1 MEIKKQEILEGSS
14 YLKSKQ
20 NKKFDRIDFM
30 IEYMAHNSAYKNHLK
45 KNKIKDKNFK
55 ILKKFKKKFYD
66 YRFGW
71 KNNAKKYY
79 NNNLDFG
86 KIDTELQDNPLCVDI
101 ETAAICDLACP
112 HCFREYLI
120 TPDKIMNFDLYK
132 KIINSLS
139 KMDVPSIK
147 LNWRGEPLL
156 NPQLGNFIKYAKENE
171 ILEVS
176 INTNATKLDK
186 KKSEE
191 LIKSGLD
198 LIIFSFD
205 GGTKETYEKM
215 RPGRFSHNNF
225 ETVYNKIKDFCS
237 IRKKMNSP
245 YPITKIQMVLTKES
259 RNEIKEFFNL
269 FDSIVDDVTVTQYS
283 ERGGNMNDLLPEN
296 EKKIKDYLK
305 KNNLP
310 ESTPHLVEV
319 NGKIHISKKRIPCE
333 QLFQRLMVT
342 YDGRVGMC
350 CHDWGAR
357 HCIGYVDKKGFETK
371 NAINEVEN
379 RIRQNKKGFELLKNA
394 KKPEDLNIPNKKV
407 NNLKEIWNSEELN
420 CVRDLHKKN
429 RNDEVAVCK
438 NCSFKDTYDWTEI

>member
-30 IEYMAHNSAYKNHLK
+30 IEYMAYNSAYKNHLK

-215 RPGRFSHNNF
+215 RPGR
-225 ETVYNKIKDFCS
+225 Y
-237 IRKKMNSP
+237 
-245 YPITKIQMVLTKES
+245 
-259 RNEIKEFFNL
+259 
-269 FDSIVDDVTVTQYS
+269 
-283 ERGGNMNDLLPEN
+283 
-296 EKKIKDYLK
+296 
-305 KNNLP
+305 
-310 ESTPHLVEV
+310 
-319 NGKIHISKKRIPCE
+319 
-333 QLFQRLMVT
+333 
-342 YDGRVGMC
+342 
-350 CHDWGAR
+350 
-357 HCIGYVDKKGFETK
+357 
-371 NAINEVEN
+371 
-379 RIRQNKKGFELLKNA
+379 
-394 KKPEDLNIPNKKV
+394 
-407 NNLKEIWNSEELN
+407 
-420 CVRDLHKKN
+420 
-429 RNDEVAVCK
+429 
-438 NCSFKDTYDWTEI
+438 